1 MSATLTAKNSA
12 AMAMPVIADD
22 LNSYLAKISNA
33 TLLSS
38 EEEQTLARQLRDH
51 DDLEAARQLVMS
63 QLRFVVHI
71 ARSYKGYGLPMADL
85 VQEGNIGLM
94 KAVKRFNPEMNVRL
108 ISFAVHWIRAEIHEY
123 VIRNWR
129 IVKVATTKAQR
140 KLFFKLRSAP
150 KKLNWFS
157 QDEVNA
163 VAEDLGVD
171 AKVVMEME
179 SRMHGHDS
187 AFDAPIGSSED
198 RTLSPADVLH
208 REESDPSTV
217 LEIDDIKRQALESLA
232 TNMGE
237 LDDRSRTILQRR
249 WLSDEKSTL
258 HELADEFGVSA
269 ERIRQIEKAAMKKLK
284 TQLAP
289 SSAERKNPYHA
300 LTVNLKRR

>member
-1 MSATLTAKNSA
+1 MSTALTMNASA
-12 AMAMPVIADD
+12 ATAVPVIADD

-33 TLLSS
+33 TLLSA
-38 EEEQTLARQLRDH
+38 EDEQKLARQLRDH

-94 KAVKRFNPEMNVRL
+94 KAVKRFDPEMNVRL
-108 ISFAVHWIRAEIHEY
+108 ISFAVHWIRAEIHEF

-157 QDEVNA
+157 QDEVNS

-171 AKVVMEME
+171 PKVVMEME
-179 SRMHGHDS
+179 
-187 AFDAPIGSSED
+187 
-198 RTLSPADVLH
+198 
-208 REESDPSTV
+208 
-217 LEIDDIKRQALESLA
+217 
-232 TNMGE
+232 
-237 LDDRSRTILQRR
+237 
-249 WLSDEKSTL
+249 
-258 HELADEFGVSA
+258 
-269 ERIRQIEKAAMKKLK
+269 
-284 TQLAP
+284 
-289 SSAERKNPYHA
+289 
-300 LTVNLKRR
+300 

>member
-1 MSATLTAKNSA
+1 MSTALTTNLSA
-12 AMAMPVIADD
+12 ATAVPVIADD

-33 TLLSS
+33 TLLTT
-38 EEEQTLARQLRDH
+38 EEEQKLARQLRDH

-94 KAVKRFNPEMNVRL
+94 KAVKRFDPDMNVRL
-108 ISFAVHWIRAEIHEY
+108 ISFAVHWIRAEIHEF

-157 QDEVNA
+157 QDEVNS

-171 AKVVMEME
+171 PKVVMEME

-198 RTLSPADVLH
+198 RSLAPADVLH
-208 REESDPSTV
+208 REASDPSEL
-217 LEIDDIKRQALESLA
+217 LESDDIRQQALNSL
-232 TNMGE
+232 TNSMDD
-237 LDDRSRTILQRR
+237 LDERSRTILQRR
-249 WLSDEKSTL
+249 WLADQKSTL
-258 HELADEFGVSA
+258 HELASEYGVSA

-284 TQLAP
+284 VAMTGQVSMA
-289 SSAERKNPYHA
+289 H
-300 LTVNLKRR
+300 